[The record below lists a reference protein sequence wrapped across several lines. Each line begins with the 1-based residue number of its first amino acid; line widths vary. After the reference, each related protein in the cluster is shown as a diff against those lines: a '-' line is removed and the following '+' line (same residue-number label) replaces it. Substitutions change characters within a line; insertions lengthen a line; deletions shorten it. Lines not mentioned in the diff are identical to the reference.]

1 MADCIFAAINFGV
14 IGIHCILCYRL
25 RIALKDTIKA
35 KAVMTDPVSGVK
47 MMIGMDFELVSDNFC
62 RRYYIVDVRDLTF
75 TVWFRFQSQTPLD
88 ASQVF
93 NMRLQEQEFKG
104 GFSTKNLF
112 YLSIS
117 WMSKDTFGHARL
129 AREVTDGW
137 VQKRF
142 KHAGQEFTCDPPEL
156 TNQEIESVPG
166 GKAALGRLDEIK
178 FEVLERT
185 AGDKMNIRM
194 DEHKFWSSQGG
205 DIQDTYNRL
214 REQHLEL
221 VGHQA
226 TINVPGPAQAESS
239 EPPAAQPG
247 GEETPSP
254 GATIM
259 ESLAKLEERI
269 GVDCKAGSEVGS
281 VDLLLGK
288 DGSIWLLSSQDK
300 TVAKHT
306 LLGGFGT
313 GQWIADSDNDPGVA
327 FDVSLGDK
335 TVVQLDESSFTAEG
349 QGIATMSL
357 FKLLVRAEKE
367 KGLTEH
373 RVSFLNI
380 KRKDD
385 LDAGQD
391 GFEIKL
397 KSPMKFRCIKD
408 PRSGGEGAQERISCK
423 NFFAKAVGVIQS
435 SQFVMK
441 VFRLRYEKV
450 GQNFKIQR
458 PYIVTKKGFTLK
470 KDCPLK
476 ICGNND
482 G

>member
-1 MADCIFAAINFGV
+1 
-14 IGIHCILCYRL
+14 
-25 RIALKDTIKA
+25 
-35 KAVMTDPVSGVK
+35 
-47 MMIGMDFELVSDNFC
+47 
-62 RRYYIVDVRDLTF
+62 
-75 TVWFRFQSQTPLD
+75 
-88 ASQVF
+88 
-93 NMRLQEQEFKG
+93 MRLQEQEFKG

-112 YLSIS
+112 YLSIG
-117 WMSKDTFGHARL
+117 WISKDCFGHARL

-137 VQKRF
+137 VQKKF
-142 KHAGQEFTCDPPEL
+142 KHAGHEFTCEPPEL

-185 AGDKMNIRM
+185 GGDKMTIRT

-214 REQHLEL
+214 REQHMEL
-221 VGHQA
+221 VGHQVA
-226 TINVPGPAQAESS
+226 TNARPAQDAESS
-239 EPPAAQPG
+239 EAPAQPAP
-247 GEETPSP
+247 EETPSP

-259 ESLAKLEERI
+259 ESLAKLEEKI
-269 GVDCKAGSEVGS
+269 GVETKAGSEVGS
-281 VDLLLGK
+281 VDILLGK

-300 TVAKHT
+300 TLAKHT

-313 GQWIADSDNDPGVA
+313 GQWIADSDNDPGVV

-335 TVVQLDESSFTAEG
+335 TIVQLDEGSFSAEG

-367 KGLTEH
+367 KGLAEH
-373 RVSFLNI
+373 RVSFLTI

-391 GFEIKL
+391 GFDVKL
-397 KSPMKFRCIKD
+397 KNPMKFRCIKD
-408 PRSGGEGAQERISCK
+408 PRSGGEGGQERISCK
-423 NFFAKAVGVIQS
+423 NFFSKAVGAIQS
-435 SQFVMK
+435 SQLVMK

-458 PYIVTKKGFTLK
+458 PYIVTKKGITLK